1 MDKRNLINTLRE
13 QAINFDIEVQNKLSA
28 LMSDDYVFMDIATYL
43 SRASTQAKSDM
54 DLLQEAFQSDN
65 IQRPAIQTTPSK
77 TEQLA
82 QRLSDIHQTQ
92 TSPQPTTSSLS
103 DKIAALRGC
112 SLPGSYLMK
121 Q

>member
-1 MDKRNLINTLRE
+1 MSKRNLINTLHQ
-13 QAINFDIEVQNKLSA
+13 QAINLDIEVQNKLSA
-28 LMSDDYVFMDIATYL
+28 LMSDDYVFIDVTTYL
-43 SRASTQAKSDM
+43 SRVSTQNKSDM

-77 TEQLA
+77 TEHLA

-92 TSPQPTTSSLS
+92 TSPQPTASSLS
-103 DKIAALRGC
+103 DKIAALRGRT
-112 SLPGSYLMK
+112 LPGSYLLK

>member
-28 LMSDDYVFMDIATYL
+28 LMSDDYVFMDVAAYL
-43 SRASTQAKSDM
+43 SRASTPAKSDI

-65 IQRPAIQTTPSK
+65 IQRPSIPTTPSK

-82 QRLSDIHQTQ
+82 QRLSDIQAK
-92 TSPQPTTSSLS
+92 TSPRPTTSSLS
-103 DKIAALRGC
+103 DKIAALRGRT
-112 SLPGSYLMK
+112 LPGSYLMK